1 MKFMCLI
8 SAGSL
13 ALGFASTAALAD
25 EVRLTSGGTLSGVVR
40 QESDWVTV
48 EVAAG
53 TVTVPASQVT
63 EIERKRHPLHEYYER
78 LAGLG
83 GSPKVEDLN
92 ILAFWADKQGLGR
105 FARELSARVL
115 AKDPDH
121 EGAHRLLGH
130 ERRDGRWL
138 TPAQAKAADGQVS
151 FRGRWVLKE
160 ERDRI
165 LRDEEDARR
174 LALERSEERR
184 RQEEER
190 RRAAAER
197 GGQAQETLVLGIGSV
212 GEPYHR
218 NYTRSRHSGRRGG
231 HIRGF
236 GGHPRP
242 GTIIRR

>member
-1 MKFMCLI
+1 MKTLSFSCI
-8 SAGSL
+8 ASV
-13 ALGFASTAALAD
+13 ALGLVTVARAD
-25 EVRLTSGGTLSGVVR
+25 EVRLASGGTLSGVVR

-78 LAGLG
+78 LSGLG
-83 GSPKVEDLN
+83 SSPGVNDLVA
-92 ILAFWADKQGLGR
+92 LASWADKQGFGR
-105 FARELSARVL
+105 FARELSTRVL
-115 AKDPDH
+115 AKDQEQ
-121 EGAHRLLGH
+121 EGAHKLLGH

-138 TPAQAKAADGQVS
+138 TSAEVKAADGLVS
-151 FRGRWVLKE
+151 FRGRWIPRE

-165 LRDEEDARR
+165 LREEEDARQA
-174 LALERSEERR
+174 ALDRSEERR

-190 RRAAAER
+190 RRAAGER
-197 GGQAQETLVLGIGSV
+197 TGQTQETLVMGIGST

-218 NYTRSRHSGRRGG
+218 NYTRSRYGGRRGG

-236 GGHPRP
+236 GGHSRP
-242 GTIIRR
+242 GTTIRR